1 MDIRNDIEEIKKSV
15 SQLQSQFGHLLK
27 MVEQSMS
34 IGFSEA
40 YTTIKQKVENIDTEN
55 KEVRS
60 KVDIIEQKVER
71 VEEKTERIE
80 QKTEKIEQKVEKSD
94 TLLRKEL
101 EETKKRMRIL
111 ENTISSEIRKQ
122 VASILQ
128 EITRTL
134 DPFVQKISSLSNS
147 AEIIEEYNQL
157 KDKFE
162 KSYGI
167 KR

>member
-40 YTTIKQKVENIDTEN
+40 YTAIKQKVESIDTEN
-55 KEVRS
+55 KEVKS
-60 KVDIIEQKVER
+60 KVDVIEQKVER
-71 VEEKTERIE
+71 VEEKTE
-80 QKTEKIEQKVEKSD
+80 KIEQKVEKSD
-94 TLLRKEL
+94 ALLRKEL

-111 ENTISSEIRKQ
+111 ESTISSEIRKQ
-122 VASILQ
+122 VALILQ
-128 EITRTL
+128 EITRIL
-134 DPFVQKISSLSNS
+134 DPFVQKISSLSGS
-147 AEIIEEYNQL
+147 AEIVEEYNRL
-157 KDKFE
+157 KDKLE

>member
-1 MDIRNDIEEIKKSV
+1 MDIRTDIDEIKKSV
-15 SQLQSQFGHLLK
+15 SQLQLQFGQLMK

-34 IGFSEA
+34 VGFSEA
-40 YTTIKQKVENIDTEN
+40 YSTIKQKVENIDTEN
-55 KEVRS
+55 KEVKS
-60 KVDIIEQKVER
+60 KVDIIEKKVEE
-71 VEEKTERIE
+71 VEE
-80 QKTEKIEQKVEKSD
+80 KTEKIEQKVDKGD
-94 TLLRKEL
+94 ALLRKEL

-128 EITRTL
+128 EITRML
-134 DPFVQKISSLSNS
+134 DPFIQKVSSLTNS
-147 AEIIEEYNQL
+147 SEIIEEYNQI